1 MPSKVPVLTNPKEL
15 RDTRIIMWINQVS
28 ANLDSIDIEMDKDI
42 SEINFP
48 FLRQYTIRQ
57 YELLRI
63 IKNVLEGKIRLEGWK
78 VQS

>member
-1 MPSKVPVLTNPKEL
+1 MQDKMPVLTNPKDL

-28 ANLDSIDIEMDKDI
+28 ANLDSIEYEIDKDI
-42 SEINFP
+42 DHINFS

-57 YELLRI
+57 YDLLRM